1 MNAIVKFL
9 RSPIGQKWVMSLTGL
24 FLISFLIVHLS
35 GNILLL
41 IPDDGRTFSAFVD
54 WMESRWIIRI
64 LSILLFLGFGIHIVQ
79 GLLLYRSN
87 RKAKGTRYAVTA
99 TDNSSWSARHMALLG
114 IGILL
119 FLILHLWDFFYPM
132 KVLKSFS
139 HHQLY
144 DEVLQTFQNPLWVAA
159 YVLGMIFLGFH
170 LSHGF
175 QSAFQT
181 LGVRHPKYTPLLIAF
196 GKLFAFL
203 VPLLF
208 AIIPIA
214 LYFKFS

>member
-1 MNAIVKFL
+1 MA
-9 RSPIGQKWVMSLTGL
+9 LTGL
-24 FLISFLIVHLS
+24 FLVSFLIVHLS

-41 IPDDGRTFSAFVD
+41 LPDNGHTFSAFVD

-64 LSILLFLGFGIHIVQ
+64 LSILLFLGFTLHIVQ
-79 GLLLYRSN
+79 GILLYRYN
-87 RKAKGTRYAVTA
+87 RKAKGARYAVTA
-99 TDNSSWSARHMALLG
+99 TDNSTWSARHMALLG

-119 FLILHLWDFFYPM
+119 FLILHLWDFFFPM
-132 KVLKSFS
+132 KVLKAFP
-139 HHQLY
+139 HQQLY
-144 DEVLQTFQNPLWVAA
+144 DEVVQTFQNPLWVIA
-159 YVLGMIFLGFH
+159 YVLGMVVLGLH

-181 LGVRHPKYTPLLIAF
+181 LGIRHPKYTPFIVAF
-196 GKLFAFL
+196 GKWFSIL